1 MGMWHK
7 WIVLALHSAGMLV
20 AGSFVQ
26 PRAATSSMLDILAN
40 DKAGDIGTVDLGA
53 LKPIVGWN
61 GENAT
66 LVPSGNPLWSVPL
79 SVLTATQERPIF
91 SASRRRPP
99 RVVTAPPVERPSAP
113 PPKAAEPDHPALALI
128 GVIVGD
134 SDAIAVFVDRTN
146 QKIIRLRRGE
156 SHGGWALNAVER
168 REATLAK
175 GDWTETIR
183 LRGIDAPVAADLPAM
198 AAPAAGTTFSGT
210 SVAPVIP
217 R

>member
-7 WIVLALHSAGMLV
+7 WIVLALHSGGMLV
-20 AGSFVQ
+20 AAGFAQ
-26 PRAATSSMLDILAN
+26 PRAATPLMLEILST
-40 DKAGDIGTVDLGA
+40 DKAGDIDTVDLGT
-53 LKPIVGWN
+53 LTPIVGRN
-61 GENAT
+61 VENAE

-99 RVVTAPPVERPSAP
+99 RVVTAPPVEQPIVP

-128 GVIVGD
+128 GVIVGV

-156 SHGGWALNAVER
+156 SHGGWVLTVVNR
-168 REATLAK
+168 REVTLAK
-175 GDWTETIR
+175 DDQTETIG
-183 LRGIDAPVAADLPAM
+183 LRRNDAPASADLPAM
-198 AAPAAGTTFSGT
+198 PTPAAGRTFTGT
-210 SVAPVIP
+210 SAPFNP